1 MDAGERERI
10 DGRQQHHRHGLQGY
24 TWKSDTGSSG
34 RRKERNGK
42 RLQYDHRQGQAG
54 AGSGRAGSR
63 KRKAERGRAK
73 QERSRK
79 RNLQS
84 MTDGSRWTAARGTRG
99 KREQIAPVQPAT
111 NGHGAHLEERPR
123 QQGRGHIDHK
133 PPLIGKP
140 PGTRQDRPRR
150 FVQRAP
156 AYMGGVV

>member
-73 QERSRK
+73 QERSGK

-84 MTDGSRWTAARGTRG
+84 MTGGSRWTAARG
-99 KREQIAPVQPAT
+99 
-111 NGHGAHLEERPR
+111 
-123 QQGRGHIDHK
+123 D
-133 PPLIGKP
+133 
-140 PGTRQDRPRR
+140 TRQAGANCTGATGN
-150 FVQRAP
+150 QRARGAP
-156 AYMGGVV
+156 GRATTAAGQGDILTTSPPNRKATRNPSRPTPEICATRARVYGGV